1 MSGITT
7 DFLEKV
13 TSVLSEFSESTM
25 KFRNARDRVKD
36 YICRKVPINGA
47 ETDQF
52 IDDVTMLADMMW
64 QNDMA
69 NTCHELYEVIN
80 NEVGISDDSFLETIT
95 EVVCKFGSEVYK
107 ANKSLADNE
116 EYLNK
121 YIGLLISNTAYE
133 LICNY
138 AMKGG
143 K

>member
-1 MSGITT
+1 MSGVTT

-13 TSVLSEFSESTM
+13 TGVLSEFSESTM

-80 NEVGISDDSFLETIT
+80 NEVGIIDDSFLGTIT
-95 EVVCKFGSEVYK
+95 EMVCMFGDEVYM
-107 ANKSLADNE
+107 ANISLSNNE
-116 EYLNK
+116 EYLKK
-121 YIGLLISNTAYE
+121 YIEQLAKATAYE
-133 LICNY
+133 LCNL
-138 AMKGG
+138 
-143 K
+143 

>member
-1 MSGITT
+1 MSVVTT

-13 TSVLSEFSESTM
+13 TGVLSEFSESTM

-36 YICRKVPINGA
+36 YVCRKVPRDGV

-64 QNDMA
+64 QKDMA

-80 NEVGISDDSFLETIT
+80 DAVGIIGNVVLETIT
-95 EVVCKFGSEVYK
+95 ETVCKFGDEVYK

-121 YIGLLISNTAYE
+121 YIDQLIKSTAYE
-133 LICNY
+133 LCT
-138 AMKGG
+138 M
-143 K
+143 